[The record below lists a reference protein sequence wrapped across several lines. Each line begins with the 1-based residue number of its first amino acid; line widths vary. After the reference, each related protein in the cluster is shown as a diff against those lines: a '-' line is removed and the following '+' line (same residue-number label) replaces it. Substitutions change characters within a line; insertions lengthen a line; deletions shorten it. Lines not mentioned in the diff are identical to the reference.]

1 MLMENVTLHITE
13 NDTETI
19 PLSDNIICDI
29 FLQVDN
35 EIKDFAID
43 SHSDSF
49 SPRRDN
55 SDDIS
60 KNCPFTSTIFSCC
73 DIEWRKEENKERVKK
88 SPLFTPKTIP
98 PQNMI
103 IDSNYLHI

>member
-1 MLMENVTLHITE
+1 MENVTLHITE

-55 SDDIS
+55 SS
-60 KNCPFTSTIFSCC
+60 HLETS
-73 DIEWRKEENKERVKK
+73 
-88 SPLFTPKTIP
+88 
-98 PQNMI
+98 
-103 IDSNYLHI
+103 